1 MKIPAMILK
10 YINDDVNQARLDDR
24 EPYTKIILAVHFAKS
39 KSARDYW
46 RQDGGEWDNLS
57 KRWKLLDTKYELDYK
72 EFALTQDDTK
82 IAT

>member
-10 YINDDVNQARLDDR
+10 YINDDVEEAMLDDR
-24 EPYTKIILAVHFAKS
+24 EPYTKILLAVHFAKS
-39 KSARDYW
+39 KSARNYW
-46 RQDGGEWDNLS
+46 RKTNGEWDNLS
-57 KRWKLLDTKYELDYK
+57 SRWELLETKYELDYT